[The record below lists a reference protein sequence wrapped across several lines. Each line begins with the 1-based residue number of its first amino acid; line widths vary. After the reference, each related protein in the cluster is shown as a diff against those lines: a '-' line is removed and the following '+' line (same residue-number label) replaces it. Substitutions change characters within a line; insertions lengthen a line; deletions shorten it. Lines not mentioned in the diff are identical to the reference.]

1 MTHIS
6 VNKKTD
12 FLFKKVVGYSRIIN
26 EDKEFLLFLG
36 RFRNTMHTNFIYYG
50 NDYSYKFGNA
60 DFQFENGKMVKW
72 YDPFNDNFVV
82 SPKLYFALMNEL
94 KKIWKALILSIPHKN
109 IIQYPDNAQA

>member
-12 FLFKKVVGYSRIIN
+12 FLFKKVVGYSRTIN

-36 RFRNTMHTNFIYYG
+36 KFRNTMHTNFIYYG
-50 NDYSYKFGNA
+50 NDYNFKFGNA
-60 DFQFENGKMVKW
+60 YFQFENGKMVKW
-72 YDPFNDNFVV
+72 YDPFNDNFVA
-82 SPKLYFALMNEL
+82 SPKLYFALMSEL

-109 IIQYPDNAQA
+109 IIQYPDNAQE